1 MRSIVNVIIENDGI
15 RHWCKLVIGV
25 TKKYLFIYGTCLLP
39 STVSPQ
45 INNRRAYHTITRAAN
60 THVRTYVRYVFRAIQ
75 ISTQSHKTQCA
86 QMRKNMMKQREM
98 FGSISSMRFVHIRCH
113 LPTNRHQHHL
123 HTHTHTH
130 AILPH
135 RQLPKGERKKIRREK
150 PPLEPDVCAAYIK
163 TNNEKADEET
173 DGKMQPQKSIVA
185 FKRAE
190 NC

>member
-1 MRSIVNVIIENDGI
+1 MLLLFIRLLRNVIYVGVYMRSIVNVIIENDGI

-123 HTHTHTH
+123 HTVCATHTH
-130 AILPH
+130 MPFCHIANC
-135 RQLPKGERKKIRREK
+135 QKEREEK
-150 PPLEPDVCAAYIK
+150 
-163 TNNEKADEET
+163 NEEKNLHSNL
-173 DGKMQPQKSIVA
+173 MFVQHI
-185 FKRAE
+185 
-190 NC
+190 